1 MEIKITYVTNG
12 AIYCGFKP
20 DNVEVLEE
28 RKVLYPSDG
37 YELEHKITKEH
48 FDSVWLKDDDVQ
60 ENYNEVKIVENVGEI
75 E

>member
-20 DNVEVLEE
+20 DNVEIIEE
-28 RKVLYPSDG
+28 RKVLYPTDG
-37 YELEHKITKEH
+37 YELERNGER
-48 FDSVWLKDDDVQ
+48 FSSVWLKDNDVQ
-60 ENYNEVKIVENVGEI
+60 ENYNEVKIVENSGEI